1 MACTLWSDVRE
12 RAVCVHLLKENPCLW
27 PVLSSDRVE
36 QMTKTYS
43 DMEVVT
49 QLLAEVGVR
58 SLFIVPLFKK
68 SQM

>member
-1 MACTLWSDVRE
+1 MACTLWSDLLE
-12 RAVCVHLLKENPCLW
+12 RTVFMHLLKENPCLW

-36 QMTKTYS
+36 QMTKTYN

-58 SLFIVPLFKK
+58 SLFIVLLFKK
-68 SQM
+68 NQM